1 MKPKN
6 YVVMAFAIFMIFA
19 VGMYN
24 NPFTGI
30 TEETDLDIDAEY
42 LTGILTASGIIFG
55 LWGIVFE
62 PEPDKDK
69 QWEYVHIVK
78 GAFFYSI
85 FFLIISVISIM
96 LTAANVYSSLGALLV
111 NTFSFGM
118 NTFFLG
124 ITINHFKFRE

>member
-55 LWGIVFE
+55 L
-62 PEPDKDK
+62 
-69 QWEYVHIVK
+69 
-78 GAFFYSI
+78 
-85 FFLIISVISIM
+85 
-96 LTAANVYSSLGALLV
+96 
-111 NTFSFGM
+111 
-118 NTFFLG
+118 
-124 ITINHFKFRE
+124 